1 MHYVSVENLTKSFV
15 EKPLFTDITFNIE
28 QGDKIALVAKN
39 GAGKTTLLRVLAGKD
54 VADSGKIWINKDVSV
69 SFLDQNPEF
78 DATKNVLENILS
90 YNHPVIN
97 TIREYELA
105 MEHHDEAKL
114 SELMVKM
121 DELGAWNFEST
132 VKEILTSLSITDL
145 EQLTGS
151 MSGGQ
156 RKRLSLAKVLID
168 ISFGDRNNFLILDE
182 PTNHLDFEMIEW
194 LAEFLSDAK
203 TTLLLVTHDRFFL
216 DNVCNEILELEDQRL
231 YIHKGDFSTYLQRKI
246 EREES
251 EAASLD
257 KARNLYRKELEWMRK
272 QPKARTT
279 KSKSRQDAFYDV
291 EEKATARKAD
301 DKLQLHVKMTRI
313 GGKILEL
320 KKVYKSFGEKPILKG
335 FDYTFKHRERIGI
348 IGKNGVGKSTFL
360 NIIMGLEQADS
371 GKINAG
377 ETIVFGYFHQQGLQV
392 KEDKRVIEFVKD
404 IAEHF
409 PLADGTKVSA
419 GQFLQLFQF
428 TPEQQFTFISK
439 LSGGEK
445 KRLQLL
451 SILFQNPNF
460 LILDEPTNDLD
471 LVTLAVLEDF
481 LEQYQGCVI
490 IVSHDRYFM
499 DKLVDHLFVFEG
511 NGIVSDFPGNYT
523 EWRGSEVRKKR
534 ESQQQSRQESKP
546 AQPVVTVQQ
555 VVQQPK
561 PANKRKLSYKEKQE
575 FDNLQKEIPE
585 LEKEKAE
592 LNEKLV
598 AGGQPYA
605 ELNKM
610 IDRIGV
616 VTKLLEEKEM
626 RWLELSELAE

>member
-1 MHYVSVENLTKSFV
+1 MHYVSVENLSKSFV
-15 EKPLFTDITFNIE
+15 EKPLFSNISFNIE

-54 VADSGKIWINKDVSV
+54 TADSGKVWINKEVSV

-78 DATKNVLENILS
+78 DDSKTILENILS
-90 YNHPVIN
+90 HHHPVIN
-97 TIREYELA
+97 TVREYELA
-105 MEHHDEAKL
+105 QEHHDEIAIA
-114 SELMVKM
+114 ELMTKM
-121 DELGAWNFEST
+121 DELNAWSLESK
-132 VKEILTSLSITDL
+132 VKEILGSLNITEL
-145 EQLTGS
+145 EQTTGS
-151 MSGGQ
+151 LSGGQ
-156 RKRLSLAKVLID
+156 RKRLSLAKVLIE
-168 ISFGDRNNFLILDE
+168 ISFGDSNNFLILDE

-194 LAEFLSDAK
+194 LADFLSDSK

-216 DNVCNEILELEDQRL
+216 DTVCNEIIELENQQL
-231 YIHKGDFSTYLQRKI
+231 YIHRGDFSTYLQRKI

-257 KARNLYRKELEWMRK
+257 KAKNLYRKELEWMRK

-279 KSKSRQDAFYDV
+279 KSKSRQDAFYEV
-291 EEKATARKAD
+291 EEKANMRKAD

-320 KKVYKSFGEKPILKG
+320 KKVYKSFGEKKILKG

-348 IGKNGVGKSTFL
+348 IGKNGAGKSTFL
-360 NIIMGLEQADS
+360 NIIMGLEPADS
-371 GKINAG
+371 GKINTG
-377 ETIVFGYFHQQGLQV
+377 ETVVFGYFHQQGLQV
-392 KEDKRVIEFVKD
+392 KEDKRVIEFVRE

-428 TPEQQFTFISK
+428 TPEQQFTYISK

-451 SILFQNPNF
+451 SILFKNPNF

-471 LVTLAVLEDF
+471 LVTLSVLEDF
-481 LEQYQGCVI
+481 LEQYQGCVML
-490 IVSHDRYFM
+490 VSHDRYFM

-511 NGIVSDFPGNYT
+511 NGEVSDFAGNYT
-523 EWRGSEVRKKR
+523 EWRIAQQRHKK
-534 ESQQQSRQESKP
+534 QLQKQ
-546 AQPVVTVQQ
+546 TVQTAEPPVKQ
-555 VVQQPK
+555 ALDKAAAPV
-561 PANKRKLSYKEKQE
+561 ANTTKRKLTFKEKLE
-575 FDNLQKEIPE
+575 FEKLPAEMQN
-585 LEKEKAE
+585 LEKEKIE
-592 LNEKLV
+592 LNEKLI
-598 AGGQPYA
+598 AGGAPYN

-610 IDRIGV
+610 IERIGE
-616 VTKLLEEKEM
+616 VTQQLEAKEM
-626 RWLELSELAE
+626 RWLELSELVG